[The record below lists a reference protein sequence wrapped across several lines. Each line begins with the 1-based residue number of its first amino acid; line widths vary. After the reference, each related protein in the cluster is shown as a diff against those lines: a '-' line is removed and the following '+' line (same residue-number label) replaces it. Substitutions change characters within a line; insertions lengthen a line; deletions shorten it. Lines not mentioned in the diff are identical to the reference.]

1 MTNIPRYALKDFTD
15 KDRIVK
21 DLVEI
26 EFDSIEDAQR
36 WQKHYHNIND
46 RHASIRQWVHP
57 RAARRWH
64 WLDTNAFIMRSKDVN
79 IKIREGKN
87 DFYLLGKKKGT
98 KPPGSI
104 LTLKPSISLPLN
116 SML

>member
-1 MTNIPRYALKDFTD
+1 MTNIPRYALKNFND
-15 KDRIVK
+15 KDRTLK

-26 EFDSIEDAQR
+26 EFDSIEDAQL
-36 WQKHYHNIND
+36 WQCHYHNIND

-57 RAARRWH
+57 SAARRWH
-64 WLDTNAFIMRSKDVN
+64 WLDTNAYIMRSKDVN

-98 KPPGSI
+98 KPLGNR
-104 LTLKPSISLPLN
+104 LTLKLSIFLPLN
-116 SML
+116 LM